1 MKKILIRF
9 LMGIL
14 FFIINSTYIL
24 FIIKDGKLW
33 VTGYNGYGELGTGD
47 INNGNVWTL
56 ITIH

>member
-1 MKKILIRF
+1 
-9 LMGIL
+9 MGIL
-14 FFIINSTYIL
+14 FSIINSTYIL

-47 INNGNVWTL
+47 INNGKVWTL